1 MHGSIIV
8 VNRSIAAPAYE
19 YIGNVTNGR
28 PFYILLLGKYEAI
41 ADFAKTL
48 RSTDSNSLLK
58 DRSNLYLRRIS
69 KSKKYVYLWAKYS

>member
-48 RSTDSNSLLK
+48 RSADSNSLLK
-58 DRSNLYLRRIS
+58 DRSNLTIF
-69 KSKKYVYLWAKYS
+69 KEDFKIKKVCLPLG